1 MIYKKLMIIKSNIF
15 MQKLRERNTYAPT
28 DITQVRSNCEQPL
41 KALRRGSGV
50 SALKTSFNNPDASL
64 TDGQAEKNLRVSSV
78 FVLNMRGKPLMPCS
92 LRKAKMLLKNKK
104 AKVVNRT
111 PFAIQLLY
119 ATGETNQKAPL
130 GCDPGY
136 KHVGLSVVTEK
147 KELFRV
153 DASLRDDM
161 VKLLSEK
168 RTYRRSRRGRKTWY
182 RKPRFLNRGIPKGW
196 LAPSIQNKVDTT
208 VKIINFARKFI
219 PVSEINIEVGA
230 FDIQKIK
237 NPEIDGIDY
246 QNGEQKDFWNTREY
260 VLYRDDHKCQAC
272 KGKSGDKYLDVHH
285 IISRQIGGDRPD
297 NLITLCET
305 CHDKH
310 HQNIAKLKFKISKG
324 FKAEAFMNIVRWR
337 IVEELKKTGI
347 LVKTTYGYITKSKRI
362 ENKIPKSHDNDAFV
376 IAGGT
381 NQQRANIYSIKQ
393 VRRSNRKLFKG
404 ARSHIK
410 NTAQRFIQGFQRYD
424 KVLYKGKECF
434 IFGRRVRGA
443 FDIRKLDGTKINTDA
458 KVKEL
463 KLLETFKTLLITRE
477 LEIAC

>member
-1 MIYKKLMIIKSNIF
+1 
-15 MQKLRERNTYAPT
+15 MQKLRGRNTYTPT

-41 KALRRGSGV
+41 KALRRGGGA
-50 SALKTSFNNPDASL
+50 SALKTSLNNPDASL
-64 TDGQAEKNLRVSSV
+64 TAGQAEKNLRVSSV
-78 FVLNMRGKPLMPCS
+78 FVLNLRGESLMSCS
-92 LRKAKMLLKNKK
+92 PRKAKVLLKNKK

-119 ATGETNQKAPL
+119 TTGETKQKAKL

-136 KHVGLSVVTEK
+136 KHVGLSVVTER
-147 KELFRV
+147 KELFRA
-153 DASLRDDM
+153 DANLRDGM
-161 VKLLSEK
+161 VKLNSE
-168 RTYRRSRRGRKTWY
+168 RAMYRRSRRGRHHWY
-182 RKPRFLNRGIPKGW
+182 RKPRWLNRAIPKGW
-196 LAPSIQNKVDTT
+196 LAPSIRNKVDTT

-219 PVSEINIEVGA
+219 PISEINIEVAA

-237 NPEIDGIDY
+237 NLEIEGVDY

-260 VLYRDDHKCQAC
+260 VIYRDDHKCQAC
-272 KGKSGDKYLDVHH
+272 KGKSGDKILEVHH

-297 NLITLCET
+297 NLITLCDT

-324 FKAEAFMNIVRWR
+324 FKAETFMNIVRWR
-337 IVEELKKTGI
+337 IVDELKKTGI
-347 LVKTTYGYITKSKRI
+347 PVRTTYGYITKSRRI

-381 NQQRANIYSIKQ
+381 DQQRANIYSIKQ

-410 NTAQRFIQGFQRYD
+410 NIAPRFVRGFQRYD
-424 KVLYKGKECF
+424 KVLYRGQESIIFARRTNNRGFILRNINGNNISEC
-434 IFGRRVRGA
+434 A
-443 FDIRKLDGTKINTDA
+443 N
-458 KVKEL
+458 VKEL
-463 KLLETFKTLLITRE
+463 KLLETFKTLLI
-477 LEIAC
+477 A